1 MLHAMAYHASGFSI
15 YNDLAIAIAAFRTRQ
30 PGPEQMAEG
39 ASAKFVPFESG
50 YDLADP
56 ADEAVI
62 ATRDA
67 IVPLHGLAPL
77 P

>member
-1 MLHAMAYHASGFSI
+1 M
-15 YNDLAIAIAAFRTRQ
+15 T
-30 PGPEQMAEG
+30 EG